1 MANYQVQVEFTTNKR
16 GGRTLHQA
24 GFSYMVKN
32 NYRDTT
38 YWRCCIRDCPAT
50 INTRDDIPA
59 KMGHQHNHQPN
70 RFQVEVKKVMNSIK
84 KRCREERKAV
94 PAIYDEE
101 IAHLQTLDWTD
112 DKRRMVEQIPT
123 YPSCKTSLYHSRAKL
138 LPKLPTS
145 VADITLEN
153 EWTLTN
159 TGDQFVLF
167 DDNRDNSRI
176 LAFATTSNLEILSTA
191 TTLYCSRTFYICPRF
206 FSQLY
211 TRFLEKSTMEER
223 QLQLNPTVIFMDA
236 AKSIFQ
242 GITVK
247 GCFFH
252 FTQTFYRDNEDI
264 HRLVRRAAVL
274 PLIPPQRIEDYW
286 FNAMDDLEDVDLPVD
301 TTPFTDYVTTQW
313 IEGDRHVWN
322 HFDNDGPRTTNNLEG
337 WHSKLK
343 KRIPHEHPNIYL
355 FIRVLKDIQAAND
368 INRIQR
374 AAGGLPVPKR
384 QRYWNLDDRLIQLKT
399 LLQNDEINFI
409 NYGDRAT
416 YLLHME

>member
-1 MANYQVQVEFTTNKR
+1 
-16 GGRTLHQA
+16 
-24 GFSYMVKN
+24 
-32 NYRDTT
+32 
-38 YWRCCIRDCPAT
+38 
-50 INTRDDIPA
+50 
-59 KMGHQHNHQPN
+59 
-70 RFQVEVKKVMNSIK
+70 MNSIK
-84 KRCREERKAV
+84 KRCREELKAV

-112 DKRRMVEQIPT
+112 DKRQMVEQIPT

-167 DDNRDNSRI
+167 DDNRDNTRI

-191 TTLYCSRTFYICPRF
+191 TTLYCDGTFYTCPRF

-211 TRFLEKSTMEER
+211 TNHAMIDN
-223 QLQLNPTVIFMDA
+223 QMYPLNA

-252 FTQTFYRDNEDI
+252 FTQCIWRKTQQLGLQTYYRDNEDI

-286 FNAMDDLEDVDLPVD
+286 FNAMDDLEDVDLQVD

-343 KRIPHEHPNIYL
+343 KRIPHAHPNIYL

-384 QRYWNLDDRLIQLKT
+384 RRYRNLDD
-399 LLQNDEINFI
+399 
-409 NYGDRAT
+409 A
-416 YLLHME
+416 

>member
-1 MANYQVQVEFTTNKR
+1 
-16 GGRTLHQA
+16 
-24 GFSYMVKN
+24 
-32 NYRDTT
+32 
-38 YWRCCIRDCPAT
+38 
-50 INTRDDIPA
+50 
-59 KMGHQHNHQPN
+59 
-70 RFQVEVKKVMNSIK
+70 MNSIK
-84 KRCREERKAV
+84 KRCREELKAV

-191 TTLYCSRTFYICPRF
+191 TTLYCDGTFYTCPRF
-206 FSQLY
+206 FSQLYTIHAMIDNQMHPLVFTLLPGKSQLLY
-211 TRFLEKSTMEER
+211 TRFLEKSTMKER
-223 QLQLNPTVIFMDA
+223 QLQLNPTVIFMDFESAAQNA
-236 AKSIFQ
+236 AKSISQ

-252 FTQTFYRDNEDI
+252 FTQCIWRKTQQLGLHTYYRDNEDI
-264 HRLVRRAAVL
+264 HRLVRHAAVL

-343 KRIPHEHPNIYL
+343 KRIPHAHPNIYL

-374 AAGGLPVPKR
+374 AAGGLPVLKR
-384 QRYWNLDDRLIQLKT
+384 RRYWNLDDRLIQLKT